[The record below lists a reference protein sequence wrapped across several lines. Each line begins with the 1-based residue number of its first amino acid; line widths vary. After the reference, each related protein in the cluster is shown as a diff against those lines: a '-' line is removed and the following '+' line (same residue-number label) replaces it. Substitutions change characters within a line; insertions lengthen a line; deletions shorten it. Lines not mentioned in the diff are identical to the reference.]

1 MTPALSPEPN
11 APDPLPPLVIFG
23 AGGLGRE
30 VLGLLHQLN
39 AARPTWAVR
48 GFYDDRAPATPH
60 VAGLPYLGTS
70 AGLLSAAAA
79 SAAPLA
85 VAVAVGSPA
94 GRAAV
99 VARLAS
105 PHLSF
110 PALVHP
116 AVALAPHQRIA
127 LRAGCII
134 QQGCL
139 LTCDITLGRFVLLNL
154 GCTVGHDAV
163 LDDFC
168 SLMPHANVSGAVHL
182 AAGVYLGAN
191 ATVIQGVRIGANTVV
206 GAGAVAVRDLPA
218 NVTAVGVPAKAID
231 SH

>member
-1 MTPALSPEPN
+1 MTQLFFSDYDIDTAET
-11 APDPLPPLVIFG
+11 LPPLVIFG

-30 VLGLLHQLN
+30 VLLLLHQLN
-39 AARPTWAVR
+39 ESRLTWDVR
-48 GFYDDRAPATPH
+48 GFYDDRAPASPT
-60 VAGLPYLGTS
+60 VAGLPYLGT
-70 AGLLSAAAA
+70 AADLNATVE
-79 SAAPLA
+79 PLA

-105 PHLSF
+105 AQLSF

-116 AVALAPHQRIA
+116 RVALDTPQRIA
-127 LRAGCII
+127 LGEGCII

-154 GCTVGHDAV
+154 GCTIGHDAV
-163 LDDFC
+163 LEDFC
-168 SLMPHANVSGAVHL
+168 ALMPHANVSGAAHL
-182 AAGVYLGAN
+182 AAGVYLGTN
-191 ATVIQGVRIGANTVV
+191 ATIIQGVRIGENTIV

-218 NVTAVGVPAKAID
+218 NVTAVGVPAKPIK
-231 SH
+231 SYEL